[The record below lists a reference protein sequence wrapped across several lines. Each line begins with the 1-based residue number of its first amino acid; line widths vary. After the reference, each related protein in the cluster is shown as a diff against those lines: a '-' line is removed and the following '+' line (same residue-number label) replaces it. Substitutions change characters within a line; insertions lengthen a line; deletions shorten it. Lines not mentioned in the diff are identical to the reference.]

1 MRRAVVL
8 VAVLAVAVIHPFT
21 TPAEGAEKGPSAA
34 ELERVQEKAN
44 KAAARLGKAESSL
57 ALAEDGVVELESR
70 ATQTRDRLGALE
82 GQVRQMAIRQYLRS
96 GAPESWM
103 GEGDLT
109 DRVRAQALLRSVTQQ
124 QADAIDSYRA
134 TRAELEETK
143 EALGEQLGARREAVA
158 DLRRERARI
167 SAELARLTAAQK
179 AHEARIA
186 AEKAAAAKAAA
197 DKAAAAKAAAART
210 PVDRPRLARTA
221 APAITKAVPSAEEP
235 GRVLGSGEW
244 ICPVQGARAFSNDWG
259 QPRSGG
265 RRHKG
270 NDIFASRGTPVVASV
285 AGTVKGHNSSLGGIS
300 YYLSGSDGNTY
311 FGTHL
316 DRLSGASG
324 RVDAGTVVGYVGSSG
339 NASASSP
346 HLHFEIHPGGG
357 GAVNPY
363 PTLSRH
369 C

>member
-8 VAVLAVAVIHPFT
+8 VAALVLGVFTPFT
-21 TPAEGAEKGPSAA
+21 NPAEGAEKGPSAA
-34 ELERVQEKAN
+34 ELRRAQEKAN
-44 KAAARLGKAESSL
+44 RAAASLGRAESSL
-57 ALAEDGVVELESR
+57 ARAEDGIVELESR
-70 ATQTRDRLGALE
+70 ATQTRARLSTLE

-109 DRVRAQALLRSVTQQ
+109 NRVRGQALLRSVTQQ
-124 QADAIDSYRA
+124 QADAIDGYRA
-134 TRAELEETK
+134 TRAELDETK
-143 EALGEQLGARREAVA
+143 QALGEQLTARRKAVA
-158 DLRRERARI
+158 DLRRERSRI
-167 SAELARLTAAQK
+167 SAELNRLTAAQK
-179 AHEARIA
+179 AYEARVA
-186 AEKAAAAKAAA
+186 AEKAAAAKA
-197 DKAAAAKAAAART
+197 RSG
-210 PVDRPRLARTA
+210 RS
-221 APAITKAVPSAEEP
+221 APAVSRAVSSVNV
-235 GRVLGSGEW
+235 GRVLGSGDW

-265 RRHKG
+265 RRHQG

-285 AGTVKGHNSSLGGIS
+285 AGTVKGHSSSLGGIS
-300 YYLSGSDGNTY
+300 YYLAGADGNTY

-324 RVDAGTVVGYVGSSG
+324 RVGAGTVVGYVGSSG
-339 NASASSP
+339 NASANSP

-363 PTLSRH
+363 PTISRY

>member
-8 VAVLAVAVIHPFT
+8 VAALVVGVTAPFSHA
-21 TPAEGAEKGPSAA
+21 AEGAEKGPSAA
-34 ELERVQEKAN
+34 ELDRVQEKAN
-44 KAAARLGKAESSL
+44 RAAAGLGRAESSL
-57 ALAEDGVVELESR
+57 AQAEDGIAELESK
-70 ATQTRDRLGALE
+70 ATQTRARLSSLE

-109 DRVRAQALLRSVTQQ
+109 NRVRGQALLRSVTQQ
-124 QADAIDSYRA
+124 QADAIDGYRA
-134 TRAELEETK
+134 TRAELDENK
-143 EALGEQLGARREAVA
+143 EALGEQLAARRKAVA
-158 DLRRERARI
+158 ELRKERSRI

-179 AHEARIA
+179 AYQARVA

-197 DKAAAAKAAAART
+197 RS
-210 PVDRPRLARTA
+210 RSARTA
-221 APAITKAVPSAEEP
+221 APAAVNKTVADA
-235 GRVLGSGEW
+235 GRVLGSGDW

-265 RRHKG
+265 RRHQG

-285 AGTVKGHNSSLGGIS
+285 AGTVKGHSSSLGGIS
-300 YYLSGSDGNTY
+300 YYLTGVDGNTY

-324 RVDAGTVVGYVGSSG
+324 KVGAGTVVGYVGSSG
-339 NASASSP
+339 NADASSP

-357 GAVNPY
+357 AAVNPY
-363 PTLSRH
+363 PTVSRY